1 MPEGPS
7 VLLITHL
14 PEPELGLWTE
24 ILDRHRVA
32 FVHRNVF
39 TDTLPVDL
47 AEVAAIISLGGQMSV
62 TGLSRYPFLADELE
76 LMRGALI
83 RRTPVFGVCLGAQL
97 LAVAAGGDIRTMG
110 ERYIGWPELSLTAA
124 AADDPLFAECP
135 TNVPVMKWHA
145 DGIEVPSEVAV
156 LATTPSPGCAVF
168 RAGECAWG
176 SQMHL
181 EADDAMLF
189 DRWLPDPIEI
199 AALNGADL
207 DPVAFTAESRR
218 LLPAQITAMRPVLA
232 RFAAYVGQRP
242 RPDGTSTT
250 DAATR
255 AV

>member
-1 MPEGPS
+1 
-7 VLLITHL
+7 V
-14 PEPELGLWTE
+14 
-24 ILDRHRVA
+24 V

-62 TGLSRYPFLADELE
+62 TELSEWGFLVDELE
-76 LMRGALI
+76 LMRMALA
-83 RRTPVFGVCLGAQL
+83 RRTPVLGLCLGAQL
-97 LAVAAGGDIRTMG
+97 LAVAAGGDVETMPK
-110 ERYIGWPELSLTAA
+110 RYIGWPALELAAAA
-124 AADDPLFAECP
+124 AADPLFGECP
-135 TNVPVMKWHA
+135 SGVPVIKWHA

-156 LATTPSPGCAVF
+156 LATTASPGCAVF
-168 RAGECAWG
+168 RVGECAWG

-218 LLPAQITAMRPVLA
+218 LLPAQITVMRPVLS
-232 RFAAYVGQRP
+232 RFAAYVGRRQRP
-242 RPDGTSTT
+242 EGPR
-250 DAATR
+250 
-255 AV
+255 